1 VTVINRVGHK
11 FPSGVGFRRAFL
23 EFNVLDKD
31 GKTLWSS
38 GRTNGAGVIVDQHGA
53 PIPGELW
60 WKPDCSSRIDP
71 DARVHQPHYEE
82 IRRQDQAQIYQELV
96 SAPPDVEAPTC
107 GAHARPEGHLTTS
120 FLSLCAKLKDNRLL
134 PEGFLSLA
142 DRIKIAL
149 GLGADRDMAEDT
161 SPVGIGNDPDYGS
174 GGRDS
179 LWYRVPLS
187 ELGGGKPFSVQA
199 TLYYQATPPFYLQD
213 RFCTAN
219 TTDTKRLYY
228 LAGKLELGG
237 LTQDWKLRTV
247 TSGPV
252 LVP

>member
-1 VTVINRVGHK
+1 MIAAGDAMKTGIMACLIAQTVVLHLGAEGQEARGQVPLWPGMRATCGCLH
-11 FPSGVGFRRAFL
+11 VWRRRNQFL
-23 EFNVLDKD
+23 VDLRLIPPTDFLVVRLVNARGRAVVATGL
-31 GKTLWSS
+31 LVAHRS
-38 GRTNGAGVIVDQHGA
+38 GR
-53 PIPGELW
+53 L
-60 WKPDCSSRIDP
+60 PD
-71 DARVHQPHYEE
+71 
-82 IRRQDQAQIYQELV
+82 
-96 SAPPDVEAPTC
+96 
-107 GAHARPEGHLTTS
+107 
-120 FLSLCAKLKDNRLL
+120 
-134 PEGFLSLA
+134 GFLGLA
-142 DRIKIAL
+142 DRITIAM
-149 GLGADRDMAEDT
+149 GLGADREMAEDT

-237 LTQDWKLRTV
+237 FTQDWKLRTV